1 MRKKFKTYL
10 FQIVLILAISALT
23 IASLFKTGRITDE
36 HLRQLHLSSF
46 VFILSVFFFS
56 RALSAWINR
65 KLFRPIISDWDFI
78 DSFGDLTIGH
88 LGSSITPLKSG
99 HFPLRFYY
107 HHRRG
112 ISFNRS
118 FTCFSKAQIL
128 NGTSATLFY
137 LLLFSFLSVHPI
149 CLTVSGKTFYL
160 SFIILTG
167 IVFHLLAIVFFLIVI
182 FQPKLQDYFLRFV
195 SCALFRLKKISNREE
210 YESLQKKKM
219 DICREQILDMFF
231 HPTAYLPLIFLTVV
245 NMILTGILPYIC
257 YLSITGDSF
266 HIATMFHF
274 YLLNIS
280 MNYLNNIIP
289 VPGGSGTS
297 EWLFSIVYSDMI
309 PASGIGSVL
318 LLWRFSTYFL
328 VLVLDASFFF
338 PFLFLAGRK
347 RLKSQKNNSII

>member
-1 MRKKFKTYL
+1 MRKKFRGYL
-10 FQIVLILAISALT
+10 FQILLILVISALT

-36 HLRQLHLSSF
+36 HIRLLHPSSF
-46 VFILSVFFFS
+46 ILIVGIFLFS
-56 RALSAWINR
+56 RVISALINR
-65 KLFRPIISDWDFI
+65 KLFRSIVSDWDFI
-78 DSFGDLTIGH
+78 DSFGDLSIGH

-137 LLLFSFLSVHPI
+137 LLLFSYLSVHPI
-149 CLTVSGKTFYL
+149 TLTVSGKTFYL

-167 IVFHLLAIVFFLIVI
+167 IVFHLIAIGFFLIVI
-182 FQPKLQDYFLRFV
+182 FQPKLQICFLRAV
-195 SCALFRLKKISNREE
+195 SAILFRLKRISNREE
-210 YESLQKKKM
+210 YQSIQKKKM

-231 HPTAYLPLIFLTVV
+231 HPSSYLPLIFLTVF
-245 NMILTGILPYIC
+245 NMILSGILPYIC
-257 YLSITGDSF
+257 YLSITGNPF

-309 PASGIGSVL
+309 PASAIGSVL
-318 LLWRFSTYFL
+318 LVWRFSTYFL
-328 VLVLDASFFF
+328 ILLLDACFFF

-347 RLKSQKNNSII
+347 RLKSKKNTSII